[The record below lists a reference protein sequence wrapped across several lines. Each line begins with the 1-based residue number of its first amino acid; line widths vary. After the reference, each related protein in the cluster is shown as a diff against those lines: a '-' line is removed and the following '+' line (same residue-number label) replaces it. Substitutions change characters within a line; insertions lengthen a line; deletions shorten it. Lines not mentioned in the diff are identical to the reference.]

1 MGIGTASALSNGMI
15 PFLKRFMG
23 VLVLDS
29 STFEEIEADRHAA
42 MQSVVVVLLVCLAGG
57 FAALGLG
64 LAGVAGFV
72 VGAVVSLGAW
82 LVWATMITAVGTVML
97 PEPKTR
103 SNLREVLRVL
113 GYAAAPG
120 VFIAVAA
127 MQSVATLVLTL
138 VTVWMIAAAV
148 IAVRQALDYRST
160 SRAVAVCVI
169 AWLMSFGVFWAALM
183 IFGTKVS

>member
-1 MGIGTASALSNGMI
+1 MGI
-15 PFLKRFMG
+15 
-23 VLVLDS
+23 LVLDS

-64 LAGVAGFV
+64 LAGVGGFV

-82 LVWATMITAVGTVML
+82 LVWGAVISTVGTVLL
-97 PEPKTR
+97 PEPTTR
-103 SNLREVLRVL
+103 SNLLEVLRLL

-120 VFIAVAA
+120 VFIAFAA
-127 MQSVATLVLTL
+127 MRSAATLVLTL

-160 SRAVAVCVI
+160 SRAVTVCVI
-169 AWLMSFGVFWAALM
+169 AWLMSFGVVWAALM
-183 IFGTKVS
+183 IFGTNVS